1 MSIEFRQ
8 RSPSEYLKIIRRR
21 KWLIILPVIAVTSA
35 VAWVVYRLPNV
46 YESQTLIVV
55 KPSTLPTTVVPTI
68 TEDSLTR
75 QLTSIAQIVTSR
87 SSLEPLVTKYEIY
100 KSERLRGEPM
110 ESIIDMMRRDIKV
123 EVNTSRNDITN
134 GFNITY
140 YGRDP
145 RTTQA
150 VTAELASKYINEQT
164 KNTVNSTNS
173 AKQFIDQQVMQ
184 AQDELTLVDNK
195 RLEFMQKNV
204 GNLPTEATALIGQLS
219 GLRDQQKSLIAEV
232 GRLQDRSS
240 SLATQLTLL
249 KKQSQQD
256 IDDYAEN
263 TTDPKTTL
271 AWAELVK
278 RKADLQSELQQLATE
293 LKPKHPDVLAKQ
305 AQLDSVSKEMDQM
318 VGEWKERILAK
329 QKKLQNRPDLSVAAT
344 EAQLKGV
351 DGEIK
356 REQKML
362 DENEKQ
368 INAILQRINSVPG
381 AEVALGALDRDYQ
394 TKKSAYDQLLL
405 QQQKITLGADAASQ
419 QQGEG
424 IEVIDPANLPSK
436 PVAPKRLLLSGVGF
450 AFGLGLGLLLTGIF
464 EIPRLLT
471 IQSSED
477 ARHYTGLPVLVAL
490 PDLLTPEEARA
501 IPRRRRLL
509 LGAAVA
515 VTVMAIPVL
524 ALALK
529 ATHVFEFL
537 SAGRSS

>member
-1 MSIEFRQ
+1 
-8 RSPSEYLKIIRRR
+8 
-21 KWLIILPVIAVTSA
+21 
-35 VAWVVYRLPNV
+35 
-46 YESQTLIVV
+46 
-55 KPSTLPTTVVPTI
+55 
-68 TEDSLTR
+68 
-75 QLTSIAQIVTSR
+75 
-87 SSLEPLVTKYEIY
+87 
-100 KSERLRGEPM
+100 M
-110 ESIIDMMRRDIKV
+110 ESIIDMMRKDIKV

-145 RTTQA
+145 KITQA
-150 VTAELASKYINEQT
+150 VTTELAGKYINEQT
-164 KNTVNSTNS
+164 KNTIDSTNS
-173 AKQFIDQQVMQ
+173 AKQFIDQQVKQ
-184 AQDELTLVDNK
+184 VKDELDEVDK
-195 RLEFMQKNV
+195 QRLDFMQKNV
-204 GNLPTEATALIGQLS
+204 GNLPTEATSLIGQLT
-219 GLRDQQKSLIAEV
+219 GLRDQQKALIAEV

-249 KKQSQQD
+249 KKQSQQT

-278 RKADLQSELQQLATE
+278 RKADLQSELQQLSTE

-305 AQLDSVSKEMDQM
+305 AQLDSVTKEMDQM
-318 VGEWKERILAK
+318 VGEWKERISEK

-344 EAQLKGV
+344 EAQLNAV

-356 REQKML
+356 REKKML

-368 INAILQRINSVPG
+368 IGAILQRINSVPG
-381 AEVALGALDRDYQ
+381 AEVALGALEREYQ
-394 TKKSAYDQLLL
+394 TKKSAYDQLLQ

-424 IEVIDPANLPSK
+424 IEVVDPANLPSK
-436 PVAPKRLLLSGVGF
+436 PVAPKRLMLSGFGLAFGF
-450 AFGLGLGLLLTGIF
+450 ALGLLLTGIL
-464 EIPRLLT
+464 EVPRLMT
-471 IQSSED
+471 IQSTED
-477 ARHYTGLPVLVAL
+477 ARHYTGLPVLISV
-490 PDLLTPEEARA
+490 PELLTPEEARA

-509 LGAAVA
+509 LAGGMAI
-515 VTVMAIPVL
+515 TIIAIPVL